1 MAELNWRQV
10 QFLDVAEPG
19 FSATVSE
26 GEYRVVA
33 VACTYDRK
41 DKLYRHARQ
50 GDSDCASREPCTLY
64 DAMFFPNKGR
74 RRTVSLWLSS
84 IDDAKKAAERDASQ
98 RT

>member
-41 DKLYRHARQ
+41 DKLYRHDRKKGPRQ
-50 GDSDCASREPCTLY
+50 GEPCTLY
-64 DAMFFPNKGR
+64 DAVFFPNKGR
-74 RRTVSLWLSS
+74 RRTVAVWLSS
-84 IDDAKKAAERDASQ
+84 IDDAKKAAERYASQ

>member
-41 DKLYRHARQ
+41 GKRYLNANAATND
-50 GDSDCASREPCTLY
+50 GCEPCTLY
-64 DAMFFPNKGR
+64 NAVFFPNKGR
-74 RRTVSLWLSS
+74 RRHVAVWLSS
-84 IDDAKKAAERDASQ
+84 IDDAKKAAERYASQ